1 MHESF
6 RMHRASN
13 REGLYMDY
21 NRIAYTLPQDL
32 LAAAQQGELDMV
44 KAYIADRFSA
54 RDKEGRTALC
64 LAAENGHTDVVELD
78 ALCPSR
84 PSCSVCVMH
93 ICGHMVV

>member
-1 MHESF
+1 
-6 RMHRASN
+6 
-13 REGLYMDY
+13 MDY
-21 NRIAYTLPQDL
+21 NRIAYTRPQDL

-44 KAYIADRFSA
+44 KAYIADRISA
-54 RDKEGRTALC
+54 SDQEGRTTLC